1 MLIGAFIEY
10 KMICFLAK
18 FENCQKKK
26 KKEVQF
32 NILNVVSCILLVKIS
47 ILLKISIFSQK
58 NKKIKNK
65 VKIHSHLFTSHLY
78 NPSHTKKKR

>member
-26 KKEVQF
+26 K
-32 NILNVVSCILLVKIS
+32 
-47 ILLKISIFSQK
+47 
-58 NKKIKNK
+58 NKCN
-65 VKIHSHLFTSHLY
+65 LTF
-78 NPSHTKKKR
+78 